1 MSIERESVS
10 NLEVEVSSSGS
21 IILESLVS
29 QLRQKGYYLDGAS
42 FAYYSPKYE
51 IYITCANDP
60 VSFGA
65 LLPPEDC
72 EELPSSLILRI
83 KLKELEEEQE
93 VEQEKETEVKG
104 KKRPKERRI
113 SFVISKVLEWR
124 TLYDGIMDSNGESVR
139 YSLEEAAEKVG
150 ISKKSL
156 DDYML
161 QLKLGKKYGFDFQ
174 KNKDKNVGVLRTF
187 IKDRRKTDKGS
198 IGRPKKDDDK
208 RIDRIVLPKKKNT
221 KVKKD
226 KNQ

>member
-1 MSIERESVS
+1 MSIERESIS
-10 NLEVEVSSSGS
+10 NLEVEISSSGS
-21 IILESLVS
+21 IILKSLVT
-29 QLRQKGYYLDGAS
+29 QLKQKGYYLNGAS
-42 FAYYSPKYE
+42 LAYYSPQYE

-60 VSFGA
+60 VPSEA
-65 LLPPEDC
+65 LLPPEGC
-72 EELPSSLILRI
+72 EQLPSNLIIRI

-93 VEQEKETEVKG
+93 IQQEKEIDVKG

-124 TLYDGIMDSNGESVR
+124 TLYDGIMDGNGESVR

-161 QLKLGKKYGFDFQ
+161 QLKLGKRYGFDFQ

-187 IKDRRKTDKGS
+187 IKDCRRGEEKPAPK
-198 IGRPKKDDDK
+198 PKKNEDK
-208 RIDRIVLPKKKNT
+208 KINRITAPKKKPV
-221 KVKKD
+221 KVKKE
-226 KNQ
+226 KK